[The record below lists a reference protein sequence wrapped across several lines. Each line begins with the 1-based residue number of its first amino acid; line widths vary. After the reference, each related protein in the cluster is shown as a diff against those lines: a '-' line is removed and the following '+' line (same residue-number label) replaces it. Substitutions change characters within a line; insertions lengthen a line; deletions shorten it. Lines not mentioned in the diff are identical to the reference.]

1 MGNPTQFF
9 LPRSQVPANFGDLL
23 RNAGLGE
30 GISWGGSELDFR
42 PDLSPDAIAKAEALA
57 AGAPPGS
64 TTADVMRFLAMQQ
77 GGTGLPGL
85 PLGGAG
91 DEEAGLGSTSGASTG
106 PGGGIVA
113 GRGGEPATAGRV
125 DTTPDATPPT
135 LSHSVTAAFVGSA

>member
-23 RNAGLGE
+23 RDAGLGE

-64 TTADVMRFLAMQQ
+64 TTADVMRFLAQQ
-77 GGTGLPGL
+77 NGGGGPGVPPRRGGGAAAGGGTG
-85 PLGGAG
+85 AR
-91 DEEAGLGSTSGASTG
+91 
-106 PGGGIVA
+106 V
-113 GRGGEPATAGRV
+113 RG
-125 DTTPDATPPT
+125 
-135 LSHSVTAAFVGSA
+135 